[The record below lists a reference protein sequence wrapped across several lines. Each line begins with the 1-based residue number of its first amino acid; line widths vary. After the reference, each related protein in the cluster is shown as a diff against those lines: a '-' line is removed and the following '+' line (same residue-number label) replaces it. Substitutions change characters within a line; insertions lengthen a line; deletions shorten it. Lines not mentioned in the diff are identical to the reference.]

1 MPDTFALTIAF
12 IILSSAVAAFVS
24 RTSKDKC
31 LKDFFHDLITL
42 EKTNG
47 KLICGTLNVENTGL
61 EFVYPTRLKNESG
74 YNEAS
79 YLLYKHE
86 YPNCMSSKSFGQ
98 NRA

>member
-12 IILSSAVAAFVS
+12 IILSSAVAAFIS

-31 LKDFFHDLITL
+31 LKDFLNDLLTL

-47 KLICGTLNVENTGL
+47 KLICGKLNVENTGL